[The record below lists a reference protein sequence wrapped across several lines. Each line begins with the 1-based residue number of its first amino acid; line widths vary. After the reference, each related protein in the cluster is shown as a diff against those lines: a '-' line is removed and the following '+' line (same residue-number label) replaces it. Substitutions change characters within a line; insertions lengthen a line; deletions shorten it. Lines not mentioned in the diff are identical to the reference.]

1 MNVEEFREKLRL
13 LISGEITEDEVLSI
27 LSELEEDKLKSLALK
42 SKKIADFFNRN
53 DNEIEETE
61 EIEALET
68 QEALETEEAEEEKK
82 GINDL
87 LKDDEE
93 VEETEETEEKLGI
106 DELLE
111 REEKDEK

>member
-27 LSELEEDKLKSLALK
+27 LTELEEDKLKSLALK

-53 DNEIEETE
+53 DNETEETEEVEDEETE
-61 EIEALET
+61 EIEV
-68 QEALETEEAEEEKK
+68 EEEKK
-82 GINDL
+82 GIDDL

>member
-27 LSELEEDKLKSLALK
+27 LKELEEDKLKSLALK

-53 DNEIEETE
+53 DSETEETEETE
-61 EIEALET
+61 EIE
-68 QEALETEEAEEEKK
+68 EALETEEAEEEKK
-82 GINDL
+82 GIDDL

-93 VEETEETEEKLGI
+93 VEETFETEEKLGI